1 MKKEKIKT
9 SRLLFLII
17 MVFVSITFLL
27 PINNAVAQ
35 LIKTN
40 PVPNGFHLGI
50 LGEGNFAQGM
60 YAMNTDGLWEK
71 PNTSPAMGWKS
82 GVELSYHFLDYF
94 GVSLGFTYG
103 TRLQLQY
110 HPVLYDDPELEKA
123 FSDDKR
129 YAHGL
134 QIPVKLSVSVPFNDH
149 WAFFAAAGVNLRN
162 IENAIGYANATRK
175 DPNTALAYETKHG
188 FSEHGSHSCSAGDI
202 DPYNVYVYDIAE
214 QNPMK
219 LKTDLLLNVGFT
231 YRLPYSDLIRL
242 SLLANFS
249 LSNDVYG
256 TYSYPLRQTNGTLS
270 YRHNLIGMELA
281 YIFCFKYKNH

>member
-1 MKKEKIKT
+1 MIIFMKKRMFYT
-9 SRLLFLII
+9 LTALII
-17 MVFVSITFLL
+17 GIIFQA
-27 PINNAVAQ
+27 PAQ
-35 LIKTN
+35 NTHYQA
-40 PVPNGFHLGI
+40 VPNGFHLGI

-60 YAMNTDGLWEK
+60 YAMNVEGLWQK
-71 PNTSPAMGWKS
+71 PATAPAMGWKS

-94 GVSLGFTYG
+94 GVSVGFTYG

-110 HPVLYDDPELEKA
+110 HPKLYDDQELENA

-129 YAHGL
+129 YVNGL
-134 QIPVKLSVSVPFNDH
+134 QIPVKLSVSIPFNDH

-162 IENAIGYANATRK
+162 IENAIGYANAKRK
-175 DPNTALAYETKHG
+175 DPNTAWAYETKHG
-188 FSEHGSHSCSAGDI
+188 FAEHGSHSCSTGDI
-202 DPYNVYVYDIAE
+202 DPYNVYKYNIAE

-231 YRLPYSDLIRL
+231 YRLPYSDMIRL

-256 TYSYPLRQTNGTLS
+256 TYTYPLRQTNGTLS

-281 YIFCFKYKNH
+281 YILCFKYKNH